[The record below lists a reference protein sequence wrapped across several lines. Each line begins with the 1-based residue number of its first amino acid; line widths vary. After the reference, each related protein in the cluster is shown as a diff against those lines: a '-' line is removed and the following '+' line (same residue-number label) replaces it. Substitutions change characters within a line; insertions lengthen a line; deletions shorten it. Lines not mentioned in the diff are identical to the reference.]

1 MTDWN
6 AFFLWVRGPA
16 FDVAL
21 AVFLIGIVLRLF
33 EILLLGRDRDLA
45 PGRAGEMGSGLS
57 TVLRRQLPDTG
68 TFKRAPFM
76 VIAGYLWH
84 VGFFV
89 ALLLFVPH
97 IELVHGSFGI
107 SWPGLPNPLVDA
119 ATAVTIV
126 ALLALLV
133 RRLTHPVLRYLSGLE
148 DYLVWAV
155 TLLPL
160 LTGYL
165 AYHRM
170 INPYPLAM
178 GLHVLSV
185 ELLMVVFPFTKLMHA
200 VTALL
205 ARWYNGAMSG
215 RKGVAS

>member
-21 AVFLIGIVLRLF
+21 VVFLIGTVLRLF
-33 EILLLGRDRDLA
+33 EIVLLGRDADLA
-45 PGRAGEMGSGLS
+45 PARAAQMGSGLR
-57 TVLRRQLPDTG
+57 TVLSRQLPEPG
-68 TFKRAPFM
+68 TFKRAPF
-76 VIAGYLWH
+76 VTIAGYLWH
-84 VGFFV
+84 IGFFV

-133 RRLTHPVLRYLSGLE
+133 RRLTHPVMRYLSGFE

-160 LTGYL
+160 VTGYL

-185 ELLMVVFPFTKLMHA
+185 ELLMIVFPFTKLMHA

-205 ARWYNGAMSG
+205 ARWYNGAISG
-215 RKGVAS
+215 RKGVPS

>member
-200 VTALL
+200 VTFLM
-205 ARWYNGAMSG
+205 ARYYNGAIQG
-215 RKGVAS
+215 RKGAES

>member
-1 MTDWN
+1 
-6 AFFLWVRGPA
+6 
-16 FDVAL
+16 
-21 AVFLIGIVLRLF
+21 VFLIGTALRLF
-33 EILLLGRDRDLA
+33 EILLLGRGVDLA
-45 PGRAGEMGSGLS
+45 PGRAGEAGAGLR
-57 TVLRRQLPDTG
+57 TVLSRQLPAPG
-68 TFKRAPFM
+68 TLKRAPFM

-84 VGFFV
+84 IGFFV

-107 SWPGLPNPLVDA
+107 AWPGLANPLVDA

-126 ALLALLV
+126 TLLALLV
-133 RRLTHPVLRYLSGLE
+133 RRLTHPVLRYLSGFE

-160 LTGYL
+160 VTGYL
-165 AYHRM
+165 TYHRM

-178 GLHVLSV
+178 GLHVLSA

-200 VTALL
+200 FTALL
-205 ARWYNGAMSG
+205 ARWYNGAISG
-215 RKGVAS
+215 RKGVPS

>member
-16 FDVAL
+16 FDIAL
-21 AVFLIGIVLRLF
+21 AVFLIGITLRLF
-33 EILLLGRDRDLA
+33 EVLLLGRDADLS
-45 PGRAGEMGSGLS
+45 PGRSGQIRSGLR
-57 TVLRRQLPDTG
+57 TVLSRQLPDAG
-68 TFKRAPFM
+68 TLKRAPLI

-84 VGFFV
+84 IGFFV

-97 IELVHGSFGI
+97 IELLHGTFGI

-119 ATAVTIV
+119 VTVVTIV
-126 ALLALLV
+126 ALLALLI
-133 RRLTHPVLRYLSGLE
+133 RRLTHPVLRHLSGFE
-148 DYLVWAV
+148 DYLVWLV

-170 INPYPLAM
+170 IEPYPLAM

-185 ELLMVVFPFTKLMHA
+185 ELLMIVFPFTKLMHA
-200 VTALL
+200 ITALL
-205 ARWYNGAMSG
+205 ARWYNGAISG
-215 RKGVAS
+215 HKGVPS